1 MVHER
6 FYDLKVFN
14 KRILLVK
21 SRGIHSSAIAAYWVG
36 VGGNIED
43 SNKHLRVGIVQYFF
57 RHTIKL
63 HTSSQAKSKRVTH
76 LFACVHWY
84 RQHWRESWFHPRVL
98 VLQPDM
104 DVTGPATLI
113 PLSRVFCRCGL
124 MSDTVQFE
132 YAEDNVV
139 LAILCGSSYCV

>member
-14 KRILLVK
+14 ERFLSVK
-21 SRGIHSSAIAAYWVG
+21 SRGVHSSAIVAYWAG

-43 SNKHLRVGIVQYFF
+43 SNEHLRVGIVQYFF

-98 VLQPDM
+98 VL
-104 DVTGPATLI
+104 
-113 PLSRVFCRCGL
+113 
-124 MSDTVQFE
+124 
-132 YAEDNVV
+132 
-139 LAILCGSSYCV
+139 